1 VFRITLLGVQGNVV
15 KVRNGA
21 HTFHPPCLLGAD
33 QPTLGGHFIRYEDAV
48 VRLEKARATE
58 RELESVMAVR
68 MQLRRDAKAQS
79 LARIACFSSGATR
92 ATSPLGMVHLVMTG
106 ACHLVLQY
114 LQEAAKAAALADA
127 AAQASARVQAGQ
139 LMADAEVAAA
149 EKLLRVAQIEHNLA
163 EGEKARARGVAYSV
177 MDRAESGKAAMVAV
191 AGGLAAAV
199 PLALAAADSAG
210 GSASELL
217 SFADV
222 VCCSALFGVTY
233 RCVHE
238 DNHILRKCEQATH
251 IFVLVLCLAILCL
264 TQLIVVSTH
273 HECAV
278 PEQHNPQL
286 SLSTCL
292 AGTLAQ
298 VYRTR
303 RRPQ

>member
-1 VFRITLLGVQGNVV
+1 MAKQALQSDPEAAAAL
-15 KVRNGA
+15 K
-21 HTFHPPCLLGAD
+21 
-33 QPTLGGHFIRYEDAV
+33 RYEDAV

-58 RELESVMAVR
+58 RELESVMA
-68 MQLRRDAKAQS
+68 
-79 LARIACFSSGATR
+79 
-92 ATSPLGMVHLVMTG
+92 
-106 ACHLVLQY
+106 
-114 LQEAAKAAALADA
+114 EAAKAAALADA

-233 RCVHE
+233 SV
-238 DNHILRKCEQATH
+238 
-251 IFVLVLCLAILCL
+251 
-264 TQLIVVSTH
+264 
-273 HECAV
+273 
-278 PEQHNPQL
+278 
-286 SLSTCL
+286 
-292 AGTLAQ
+292 
-298 VYRTR
+298 R
-303 RRPQ
+303 RRQEEPPQQQQQVPPAAAVSWDLSSC